1 MFFKGTTNYTLR
13 KPKRKPPE
21 KAVFF
26 CAKRG
31 DCDLLARRFPL
42 AAAPWGLAC

>member
-1 MFFKGTTNYTLR
+1 MYPIKGY
-13 KPKRKPPE
+13 PKSGYSKQENRQ

-31 DCDLLARRFPL
+31 DCGLLARRFPL
-42 AAAPWGLAC
+42 AAAPWGLAR